1 MATKKKT
8 GLVSEKLLREA
19 ESKRMPAVHV
29 HIRYDDDKAGKEGKY
44 KVIKFGSFALDLEVR
59 EITLYNSK
67 FKVVHTVTGV
77 STDSMMISIS
87 PGRTGGIVADFH
99 GYIGKKRVYV
109 YLNDSIDSKDGQYLF
124 TPIEIGKAFA

>member
-1 MATKKKT
+1 MATQSKTNKAEEKKFQ
-8 GLVSEKLLREA
+8 VA
-19 ESKRMPAVHV
+19 ESQRMPAVHV

-44 KVIKFGSFALDLEVR
+44 KVIKFGSFALDLENR

-67 FKVVHTVTGV
+67 FKVVHTVKDI

-124 TPIEIGKAFA
+124 TPIDIGKAFA